1 MTAIR
6 WTRRALDALL
16 LAAML
21 VVAITAGITLLAPVL
36 GGRAL
41 VIGGGSME
49 PTIGRGALVLALP
62 ARDGA
67 PVVGDVVTVQQGGS
81 TPYTHRIVRLAEMD
95 GVPYVETKGDANPG
109 PDPALVPAAA
119 ILGTIVLSLPLLG
132 YLSLVLGTAAGL
144 AGFLALCATALLLT
158 WVLEDLEDERLV
170 VAATAG
176 EADPARAGR
185 TGAGAPDSVP
195 ATAASIAAATGTLG
209 AAGTMGQG
217 LFSALPAFATPS
229 SPTHVR
235 TSGRARDPGTPVL
248 LEVDRRNPRRRG
260 LVTTPHA
267 SEEPSTPDRPDGQ
280 GSPGGRAGDLA
291 A

>member
-1 MTAIR
+1 MMTAIR

-49 PTIGRGALVLALP
+49 PTIGRGALVLTLAAP
-62 ARDGA
+62 DGA

-81 TPYTHRIVRLAEMD
+81 TPYTHRIVRLAEMN

-119 ILGTIVLSLPLLG
+119 ILGTIVLSIPLLG

-158 WVLEDLEDERLV
+158 WVLEDLEDERLA
-170 VAATAG
+170 VARVEG
-176 EADPARAGR
+176 EADPANAGLEGGGAADLARAR
-185 TGAGAPDSVP
+185 AAAAAGA
-195 ATAASIAAATGTLG
+195 ASSTGP
-209 AAGTMGQG
+209 G

-229 SPTHVR
+229 LRTHVR
-235 TSGRARDPGTPVL
+235 MSGRARDPWTPVL
-248 LEVDRRNPRRRG
+248 LEADRRNPRRRG
-260 LVTTPHA
+260 IVTAPCA
-267 SEEPSTPDRPDGQ
+267 DESATPDRPDGH
-280 GSPGGRAGDLA
+280 GDPGGPAGDLA